1 MEEKLQFIGEWK
13 SMENDL
19 NIKFMQE
26 KKEICINILQPDL
39 AKLIHE
45 IVAYN
50 LHVTKENIDISA
62 ENKEFD
68 KDEFLDILINVHE
81 EFMLEIEQ
89 FYQNIQQDIS
99 TYYSDEELSK
109 IIIQKLRE
117 DEKNLRCKEGE

>member
-1 MEEKLQFIGEWK
+1 MY
-13 SMENDL
+13 
-19 NIKFMQE
+19 
-26 KKEICINILQPDL
+26 LQPDL

-50 LHVTKENIDISA
+50 LHVTKENIDIST